1 MTARSRLRAWWERG
15 PATRTGLRLRGPA
28 DISGS
33 PRTRARTAFA
43 AARALPRGIGELIGG
58 GVYVRSYAEEWRHFL
73 ACVRGEA
80 RLASTLADGR
90 GSARVAIA
98 AVRSAREGVA
108 IELSPASTP
117 ERSQRV

>member
-1 MTARSRLRAWWERG
+1 M
-15 PATRTGLRLRGPA
+15 
-28 DISGS
+28 
-33 PRTRARTAFA
+33 
-43 AARALPRGIGELIGG
+43 IGG

-73 ACVRGEA
+73 ACVRGEP

-90 GSARVAIA
+90 ESARVAIA
-98 AVRSAREGVA
+98 AVRSDREGVA